1 MQTFSSI
8 LEGFKNASRFLPETR
23 SKTSPKKLATP
34 EENSKLGSH
43 RPNSRAPENWRH
55 NVRVVACHPTRPRA
69 SHPWHAP
76 HYRGISLTPDL
87 SASHPTHQQRPCTTS
102 KHEKGPSRVRAG
114 TNTSASWRSP
124 HETGRPGWS
133 GTFSRR
139 PSRPVSCGSVNGTRG
154 DVSVCY
160 YNRSCLYQYHLI
172 QTLTFVLMPLHINAH
187 EFRVKTSTVRA
198 ET

>member
-1 MQTFSSI
+1 MKHGLNV
-8 LEGFKNASRFLPETR
+8 LEGFKNRSRFRDETR

-87 SASHPTHQQRPCTTS
+87 SASHPTHQQHSCTTQ
-102 KHEKGPSRVRAG
+102 KTPEGPFSR
-114 TNTSASWRSP
+114 ASWHDTSTSWHSL
-124 HETGRPGWS
+124 HETGRPGSRES
-133 GTFSRR
+133 GTFFRR
-139 PSRPVSCGSVNGTRG
+139 PSRPVLCGSVNGTYG
-154 DVSVCY
+154 DVSVVSRGITRY
-160 YNRSCLYQYHLI
+160 EE
-172 QTLTFVLMPLHINAH
+172 VL
-187 EFRVKTSTVRA
+187 RGVKRYEEV
-198 ET
+198 